1 MIKIGLVGCGTW
13 GFNYIKTL
21 CSIPEATIK
30 YICDVKEESLQK
42 AGKTNSSIKKT
53 TDYHELLLDDQ
64 LDGVIITTPPQSHFP
79 IAADFLSRKKAV
91 LVEKPC
97 TLSYHEADTLIKLA
111 AKNNTVLMVGH
122 LMEYHPAVLKM
133 QEYINQGL
141 LGRLRYILLERTG
154 LGDLRHEVS
163 VHWDLS
169 VHDFSIVRYLVDQDP
184 IWISAH
190 GESYQQPNV
199 YDLVI
204 ITMKFPG
211 DLLVQIQTNCISLI
225 KKRHA
230 EISGEQMTMA
240 FDDVK
245 NTNGIQ
251 LISNTGEIATA
262 KFEKELPLTKQCLH
276 FLDCIKTKALPR
288 TGSTDILWV
297 IKATELA
304 EQSFLNHGER
314 LYWDWHGDISVNDR
328 EI

>member
-1 MIKIGLVGCGTW
+1 MRIGLIGCGNW
-13 GFNYIKTL
+13 GFNYVRTL
-21 CSIPEATIK
+21 RSIPEARIE
-30 YICDVKEESLQK
+30 YICDLKEESLQK
-42 AGKTNSSIKKT
+42 AGTTGFGIKST

-64 LDGVIITTPPQSHFP
+64 LDGVIITTSPQSHFP

-97 TLSYHEADTLIKLA
+97 TLSYHEANTLSKLA
-111 AKNNTVLMVGH
+111 AQNNAVLMVGH

-133 QEYINQGL
+133 QECINQGL

-154 LGDLRHEVS
+154 LGDIRNNVS

-169 VHDFSIVRYLVDQDP
+169 VHDLSMVRYLIDQNP
-184 IWISAH
+184 LWISAH
-190 GESYQQPNV
+190 GESYQHSQV

-240 FDDVK
+240 FDDLK
-245 NTNGIQ
+245 NTDEIQ
-251 LISNTGEIATA
+251 LIAHNGEVATA

-288 TGSTDILWV
+288 TGSSDILWV

-314 LYWDWHGDISVNDR
+314 LCWDG
-328 EI
+328 